1 MSGSAAALSK
11 KNKKGQ
17 PTVYPDFMP
26 DELQNPGRVVNK
38 EAEEKKKKK
47 QKKGSA
53 DIGSSQSGSTAQKAK
68 KEKSVGN
75 TRKTS
80 SRSMS

>member
-38 EAEEKKKKK
+38 EAEEKKKK

-53 DIGSSQSGSTAQKAK
+53 DIGSSQSGSTVQKAK

>member
-26 DELQNPGRVVNK
+26 DKLENAGSVANK
-38 EAEEKKKKK
+38 EVEEKKKQ

-53 DIGSSQSGSTAQKAK
+53 EIGSSQGGSSTAQKAK
-68 KEKSVGN
+68 KEKRVGN
-75 TRKTS
+75 TR
-80 SRSMS
+80 

>member
-26 DELQNPGRVVNK
+26 DKLENPGSVANK
-38 EAEEKKKKK
+38 EVEEKKKKQQK
-47 QKKGSA
+47 KKGSA
-53 DIGSSQSGSTAQKAK
+53 EIGSSQGGSSTAQKAK
-68 KEKSVGN
+68 KEKRVGN
-75 TRKTS
+75 TR
-80 SRSMS
+80 

>member
-26 DELQNPGRVVNK
+26 DKLENPGSAANK
-38 EAEEKKKKK
+38 EVEEKKKQ

-53 DIGSSQSGSTAQKAK
+53 EIGSSQGGSSTAQKAK
-68 KEKSVGN
+68 KEKRVGN
-75 TRKTS
+75 TR
-80 SRSMS
+80 

>member
-26 DELQNPGRVVNK
+26 DKLENPGSVANK
-38 EAEEKKKKK
+38 EVEEKKKK
-47 QKKGSA
+47 QHKKGSA
-53 DIGSSQSGSTAQKAK
+53 EIGSSQGGSSTAQKAK
-68 KEKSVGN
+68 KEKRVGN
-75 TRKTS
+75 TR
-80 SRSMS
+80 